1 MRKTTLSTRLVR
13 QGWVAPAA
21 MALLI
26 AILFF
31 DPLHDSIGQHMSE
44 SIAASWWSAIAIR
57 VLPCIMG
64 ASLVLFGFGC
74 MGRGRG
80 WSWAGLS
87 AILFGAAMISAGI
100 VPMGSPWH
108 GMYGLAVFSVLV
120 PAFYVAE
127 FPVSKAMRQVSLAAS
142 FLGLVYMWPL
152 FIGLDPPEY
161 RGLTQRLS
169 TLVSFGWVGLAA
181 LSYTKAEASR
191 AALIRPKGM

>member
-1 MRKTTLSTRLVR
+1 
-13 QGWVAPAA
+13 

-26 AILFF
+26 TILLF

-57 VLPCIMG
+57 ILPCVMG
-64 ASLVLFGFGC
+64 FSIVLFGFGC
-74 MGRGRG
+74 MGKARG
-80 WSWAGLS
+80 WSWTGLA
-87 AILFGAAMISAGI
+87 AIAFGAAMISAGI

-108 GMYGLAVFSVLV
+108 GTYGLAVFSIFV
-120 PAFYVAE
+120 PAFFVAE
-127 FPVSKAMRQVSLAAS
+127 FPVSKAMRHISLAAS
-142 FLGLVYMWPL
+142 FLGLLYMWPL

-169 TLVSFGWVGLAA
+169 TVVSFGWFLFPSILYSSAD
-181 LSYTKAEASR
+181 ASR